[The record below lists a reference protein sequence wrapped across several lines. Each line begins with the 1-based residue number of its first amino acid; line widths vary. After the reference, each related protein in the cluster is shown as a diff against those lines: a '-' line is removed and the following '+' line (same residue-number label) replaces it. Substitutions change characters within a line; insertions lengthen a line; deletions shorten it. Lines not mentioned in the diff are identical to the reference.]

1 METNQINLRRVE
13 DINAPETTL
22 VRKTYEDSFPA
33 NERRDYELVLNLIA
47 NEPRFSLTILLRDEQ
62 YAGFITGWDFGD
74 FIYLEHFAIDESMR
88 NGGIGSKAFKAYLGQ
103 LDKPVVLEVEM
114 PNDEM
119 SKRRIGF
126 YERLG
131 LKLDTHTYFQ
141 PPYRKGD
148 DFLEMRLMTYGPIDL
163 KKDFNRVKEI
173 IHKHVYNA

>member
-1 METNQINLRRVE
+1 
-13 DINAPETTL
+13 
-22 VRKTYEDSFPA
+22 
-33 NERRDYELVLNLIA
+33 
-47 NEPRFSLTILLRDEQ
+47 
-62 YAGFITGWDFGD
+62 
-74 FIYLEHFAIDESMR
+74 MR
-88 NGGIGSKAFKAYLGQ
+88 NGGIGSKAFKAYLEQ

-114 PNDEM
+114 PTDEM
-119 SKRRIGF
+119 SRRRIGF

-163 KKDFNRVKEI
+163 KKDFNRVKEM

>member
-13 DINAPETTL
+13 DINAPETKL
-22 VRKTYEDSFPA
+22 VKKTYEDSFPA

-47 NEPRFSLTILLRDEQ
+47 NEPHFSLTTLIRDEQ

-74 FIYLEHFAIDESMR
+74 FTYLEHFAIDESMR
-88 NGGIGSKAFKAYLGQ
+88 NGGIGSKAFKAYLEQ

-114 PNDEM
+114 PTDEM
-119 SKRRIGF
+119 SRRRIGF

-131 LKLDTHTYFQ
+131 LTLDTHTYFQ

-148 DFLEMRLMTYGPIDL
+148 DFLEMRLMTYGPLDL
-163 KKDFNRVKEI
+163 EKDFNHVKEK